1 MSRKPADVEYRDFS
15 AMMVYDET
23 GSIQAAMDNISRHRS
38 TFYSLQTRHTNRM
51 EVEKGY
57 ADRFNEFKKR
67 YL

>member
-15 AMMVYDET
+15 AMFVYEQT
-23 GSIQAAMDNISRHRS
+23 GSIQAAMDNISRHR
-38 TFYSLQTRHTNRM
+38 TNFYSLQTRHTNRM

-57 ADRFNEFKKR
+57 ADRFDEFKKR